1 MVLATGGDGRG
12 GTLGFSFLK
21 KPLVLPSAVAVA
33 AAANSASAFFSRRKK
48 MSRRAKNLID
58 GKGAYRIAKK
68 IYSTYENRK

>member
-1 MVLATGGDGRG
+1 MVVATDGGGRGRG

-48 MSRRAKNLID
+48 MLFAFLLLTDSCACLH
-58 GKGAYRIAKK
+58 ACL
-68 IYSTYENRK
+68 SLL